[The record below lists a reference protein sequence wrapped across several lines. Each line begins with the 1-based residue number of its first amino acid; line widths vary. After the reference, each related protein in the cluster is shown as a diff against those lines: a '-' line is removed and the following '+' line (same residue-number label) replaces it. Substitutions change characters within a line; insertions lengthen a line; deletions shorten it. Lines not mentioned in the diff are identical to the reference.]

1 MDDIVS
7 AAHAGWLQPEVIEAI
22 LTDPTGAGLHYS
34 EEPPISPSDGQLYLF
49 DQTLVKHYK
58 QDGINWVKK
67 KGSGRVQEVHQ
78 KITINGLE
86 KITGF
91 YSTSA
96 DDLSFRRRTYRLSA
110 PGSSTFLVHYRKCE
124 RYKHAM
130 KTESRYSLLSKQ
142 NMELATNNNINPPSD
157 NLTVEQ
163 SAPFPSLCSLACVDI
178 SCCGHPIAVD
188 ICTRCT
194 DPGPRNR
201 NNDGLGSRNR
211 YISNE
216 NIQPDFSATRGLNID
231 YTNDASM
238 QWVESFGMRKPN
250 GYVGDGT
257 EARPVEINFQP
268 ESLGKTFDA
277 DSFEFFSW
285 NSESDGDLM
294 EGASLIYSGAL
305 LFICHIIIY
314 DGMSVVM
321 DDFYIL
327 PMTGQDR
334 SVVLSLLLDIYYSVL
349 YVLASVL

>member
-34 EEPPISPSDGQLYLF
+34 EEPPISPFDGQLYLF

-142 NMELATNNNINPPSD
+142 NMELSPNNNNYPSSD
-157 NLTVEQ
+157 NLTAEESTSFATQ
-163 SAPFPSLCSLACVDI
+163 CSSACVDVTC
-178 SCCGHPIAVD
+178 SGHPATVD
-188 ICTRCT
+188 LCTRCT
-194 DPGPRNR
+194 RPSPVIRNK
-201 NNDGLGSRNR
+201 
-211 YISNE
+211 YMAKE
-216 NIQPDFSATRGLNID
+216 NVLQDFSSTRSLQID
-231 YTNDASM
+231 YANDASM
-238 QWVESFGMRKPN
+238 QWVENYGIRKPN
-250 GYVGDGT
+250 GGVSDGNGN
-257 EARPVEINFQP
+257 EIHPVEINFLP
-268 ESLGKTFDA
+268 ESLGKTFDT

-294 EGASLIYSGAL
+294 EGTNQYFL
-305 LFICHIIIY
+305 
-314 DGMSVVM
+314 
-321 DDFYIL
+321 
-327 PMTGQDR
+327 
-334 SVVLSLLLDIYYSVL
+334 
-349 YVLASVL
+349 